1 MASAFHACAQVN
13 VSFIPLAAET
23 LGGWHP
29 EAADQLTRI
38 ARTHARQTVAPES
51 VTIKHFFQ
59 KLAITLQRANATM
72 ILSRQ
77 SFFPESEVDGD

>member
-38 ARTHARQTVAPES
+38 ARTLARQTVAPES
-51 VTIKHFFQ
+51 VTIKYLFQ
-59 KLAITLQRANATM
+59 KLDITLQRAIATM

-77 SFFPESEVDGD
+77 FLFPESEVDGE

>member
-38 ARTHARQTVAPES
+38 ARTLARQTVAPES
-51 VTIKHFFQ
+51 VTIKYLFQ
-59 KLAITLQRANATM
+59 KLAITLQWANATM
-72 ILSRQ
+72 ILSRR
-77 SFFPESEVDGD
+77 SLFSKSKVDGD